1 MPSVRDNLR
10 QRMTPT
16 LLLRIASGLAMLHSI
31 LHTVGGVFATPAPGS
46 QAATLAIMHAN
57 QFQVMGMTRSYADFY
72 LGFGLFVTVALAV
85 EAVVFWQLG
94 TLAKSNSIQLRPIL
108 ASFVAAYLG
117 YAAIA
122 SMYFFAPPA
131 IIELLIAAVVG
142 LAIAKSK

>member
-1 MPSVRDNLR
+1 
-10 QRMTPT
+10 MTPT
-16 LLLRIASGLAMLHSI
+16 LLLRIASGLALLHSI
-31 LHTVGGVFATPAPGS
+31 LHTVGGVFGKPAPGS
-46 QAATLAIMHAN
+46 QAATLSIMQAN
-57 QFQVMGMTRSYADFY
+57 QFQVMGLTRSYADFY

-94 TLAKSNSIQLRPIL
+94 TLAKSGATRLRPIL
-108 ASFVAAYLG
+108 VSFVAAYLA

-122 SMYFFAPPA
+122 SIYFFAPPA